1 MKCQTSKE
9 DLKENQAESTWTNGP
24 DKRNFSLDSSENSQ
38 HQLKV
43 SKSKHGTNNKIIT
56 SILKQSK
63 TRKSFLNTNV
73 AIKRAKPFLVS
84 IKEIRILL
92 MLFLINVS
100 FVFSYLPSILSSRNI
115 IQDQN
120 IYLFYLYLANS
131 ATNPIIYLIMM
142 KSYRSDLQKMF
153 RKITSKSFF

>member
-1 MKCQTSKE
+1 MKCQTSNE
-9 DLKENQAESTWTNGP
+9 DLNETAETTWTNGQS
-24 DKRNFSLDSSENSQ
+24 KRNYSLDSSENAQ

-43 SKSKHGTNNKIIT
+43 SESKQDTNNKIIT
-56 SILKQSK
+56 SILKNNKARRSN
-63 TRKSFLNTNV
+63 LNTSIT
-73 AIKRAKPFLVS
+73 IKMAKPFLVS
-84 IKEIRILL
+84 IKEVRILL

-142 KSYRSDLQKMF
+142 KSYRSDLQKML
-153 RKITSKSFF
+153 RRITFKSYF